1 MKNNLLMFCLL
12 AVAGLAQAQDTT
24 KIIRVAVLLYPGA
37 ELIDFAGPT
46 DVFVKANAMTRGMYK
61 VYSVAFG
68 SQLVQTQDG
77 GPFIQP
83 TYTVE
88 AMPRPDIL
96 VIPGAG
102 MEVIDSLK
110 KDARLINFLKRYQDS
125 VSVTMSVCTGAYL
138 LGSAGL
144 LNNRKATTHYFV
156 ADDLHEQ
163 YPTIAVVKNVRF
175 VDQGRIVT
183 TSGVSSG
190 IDGALHLVKRYS
202 GDVTAEFV
210 ARGLQYTPHEI
221 DKWPV
226 PFKGMKYNRTHPM
239 NAKAKAARA
248 MVDPVCQ
255 MSGNKNSFTVYKGKT
270 YYFCS
275 EGCKNKFIKKPLDFV
290 E

>member
-1 MKNNLLMFCLL
+1 MKKNILIFCLL
-12 AVAGLAQAQDTT
+12 VLAGLTKAQDTT
-24 KIIRVAVLLYPGA
+24 GKIRVAVLLYPGA

-46 DVFVKANAMTRGMYK
+46 DVFIKANAMTRGKYE
-61 VYSVAFG
+61 VYSVAFE
-68 SQLVQTQDG
+68 SQPVRTQDG
-77 GPFIQP
+77 GPSIQP
-83 TYTVE
+83 TYTVG

-110 KDARLINFLKRYQDS
+110 KDTRLIGFLKRYQDS

-144 LNNRKATTHYFV
+144 LNNHKATTHYFV
-156 ADDLHEQ
+156 ADDLREQ
-163 YPTIAVVKNVRF
+163 YPAITLVKDVRY

-202 GDVTAEFV
+202 GGVTAEFV
-210 ARGLQYTPHEI
+210 ARGMQYTPHEA

-226 PFKGMKYNRTHPM
+226 PFKGMKYDRNRPM
-239 NAKAKAARA
+239 NAKDKAAQA
-248 MVDPVCQ
+248 MTDPVCH
-255 MSGNKNSFTVYKGKT
+255 MTGNKDISAVYKGKT
-270 YYFCS
+270 YHFCS
-275 EGCKNKFIKKPLDFV
+275 DGCKGKFIKKPLDFV

>member
-1 MKNNLLMFCLL
+1 MICLL
-12 AVAGLAQAQDTT
+12 ALAGLTQAQDTIKKT
-24 KIIRVAVLLYPGA
+24 RVAVLLYPGA

-46 DVFVKANAMTRGMYK
+46 DVFVKANAMTRGKYE
-61 VYSVAFG
+61 VYSVAFTA
-68 SQLVQTQDG
+68 QAVRTQDG

-83 TYTVE
+83 TYTIE

-110 KDARLINFLKRYQDS
+110 KDARLISFIKRYQDS

-156 ADDLHEQ
+156 ADDLREQ
-163 YPTIAVVKNVRF
+163 FPTITLVKDVRF
-175 VDQGRIVT
+175 VDEGRIVT

-190 IDGALHLVKRYS
+190 IDGAIHLVKRIS

-210 ARGLQYTPHEI
+210 ARGLQYTTHEV

-226 PFKGMKYNRTHPM
+226 PFKGMKYDRNRPM
-239 NAKAKAARA
+239 NAKDKAAQA
-248 MVDPVCQ
+248 MTDPVCQ
-255 MSGNKNSFTVYKGKT
+255 MTGNKAIAAVYKGKT

-275 EGCKNKFIKKPLDFV
+275 DGCKSKFVKKPLDYV